1 MDIISNFLKAGNF
14 NLSQTTINE
23 GFAMY
28 AIIKASGQ
36 QFKVQEGD
44 IICFDKMNLEPKAA
58 VEFKEVLALD
68 NGELTVGVPFV
79 EGAVVKGEVIN
90 EGRDK
95 KVIIYKKRRRKDSKL
110 KRGFRRD
117 FTRVRIT

>member
-1 MDIISNFLKAGNF
+1 
-14 NLSQTTINE
+14 
-23 GFAMY
+23 MY

-44 IICFDKMNLEPKAA
+44 VICFDKMGLDPKSE

-68 NGELTVGVPFV
+68 DGELKIGSPYV

-90 EGRDK
+90 EGRDR
-95 KVIIYKKRRRKDSKL
+95 KVIIFKKRRRKDSKL

-117 FTRVRIT
+117 FTRVRITKIA

>member
-1 MDIISNFLKAGNF
+1 LGIITNFLKN
-14 NLSQTTINE
+14 NRYK

-44 IICFDKMNLEPKAA
+44 IICFDNMSLEPKAA

-68 NGELTVGVPFV
+68 NGELTVGAPFV

-117 FTRVRIT
+117 FTRVRITKIA